1 MRELWR
7 TGFMPNRARM
17 IVASFLVK
25 HLLIPWQQG
34 AGWFL
39 DTLVDADLANNS
51 LGWQWISGCGADA
64 APFFRIFN
72 PSSRAR
78 NSNPRGLCPAL
89 DARACQVCL
98 TPDIHAPWEA
108 PPLALAEAGVTL
120 GVDYPKPIVDHA
132 TARARALAAFKQL

>member
-1 MRELWR
+1 
-7 TGFMPNRARM
+7 MPNRARM

-25 HLLIPWQQG
+25 HLLIPWQTG
-34 AGWFL
+34 AEWFL

-51 LGWQWISGCGADA
+51 ASWQWVAGSGTDA
-64 APFFRIFN
+64 APYFRIFN
-72 PSSRAR
+72 PVLQGMKFDSQGDYVRPWVPELAK
-78 NSNPRGLCPAL
+78 L
-89 DARACQVCL
+89 Q